1 MVSIS
6 SSTLHHINF
15 EFYIP
20 WYQFRVLRNRENLLI
35 MLLTHDTCA
44 LWCIRCR
51 RNLPYMVR
59 FKHTYSRQSL
69 SLEKSTMFGGERTFP
84 LFTGRAYTLDGGSK
98 WVPPPPSSQIPNDD
112 GYDGYEVAPP
122 TIQVLSD
129 DSDERDREPTTVDP
143 MSTYLAD
150 MFTENAE
157 RIHNCQV
164 MLTSYGVQLQEKRY
178 TDVFLQQLEQL
189 TYQNARNLSLVESA
203 MHKEDCKTFEE
214 VEVLLDRCDDYR
226 DQTEQSFN
234 EFKTRVLSF
243 LKETKDDAKDDDA
256 KGEADENS
264 ERKRRRLNRKT
275 SCASSSS
282 AFQED

>member
-1 MVSIS
+1 MFSGGREFS
-6 SSTLHHINF
+6 S
-15 EFYIP
+15 EP
-20 WYQFRVLRNRENLLI
+20 
-35 MLLTHDTCA
+35 
-44 LWCIRCR
+44 
-51 RNLPYMVR
+51 
-59 FKHTYSRQSL
+59 
-69 SLEKSTMFGGERTFP
+69 TFS
-84 LFTGRAYTLDGGSK
+84 LFTGRAFTLDGGSK
-98 WVPPPPSSQIPNDD
+98 WVPPPVSSQIPND

-129 DSDERDREPTTVDP
+129 DSYERDREPTTVDP

-150 MFTENAE
+150 MFTENAQ

-164 MLTSYGVQLQEKRY
+164 ILTSYGVQLQGMRF

-214 VEVLLDRCDDYR
+214 VEVLLDKCDDYR

-234 EFKTRVLSF
+234 EFKTRVLAF
-243 LKETKDDAKDDDA
+243 LNDPAVDTKGKDDAKDDDA